1 MGPTQLLITDLLK
14 SPVAV
19 RSASGP
25 MPVAYVPYGYRPLS
39 AGFTKIGFTGQ
50 LLELRGGHYLLGNGY
65 RAYNPVLMRFHSP
78 DHLSPFG
85 RGGINAYTYCEGDPV
100 NWRDLSGR
108 NRRRP
113 SSRSGSLDLTNTN
126 STGAKDNSSGLR
138 KFLLA
143 LYEINREST
152 EKYVVKLSGA
162 IEKTETLV
170 KASRA
175 PSGEPHSAESL
186 KLLVQ
191 AAQMRVRRGVFS
203 DKLLKLELKIKN
215 LNNELSAEGY
225 VIQRY
230 EDFDIDQGY
239 DKAIE
244 AIEIRAGDEL
254 PPAYRWKR
262 GSF

>member
-39 AGFTKIGFTGQ
+39 TGFTKIGFTGQ

-108 NRRRP
+108 NRKKA
-113 SSRSGSLDLTNTN
+113 SGKSVSLSLSKKSKTGDL
-126 STGAKDNSSGLR
+126 SSGERIYLERVYEPGVKRR
-138 KFLLA
+138 KYEGHLTA
-143 LYEINREST
+143 LSTAIDDTERLINAQRSP
-152 EKYVVKLSGA
+152 
-162 IEKTETLV
+162 
-170 KASRA
+170 R
-175 PSGEPHSAESL
+175 GEPHSDKSL
-186 KLLVQ
+186 KRLVELAQLTVERAKYTDAITRIEREIEKSKRSLLY
-191 AAQMRVRRGVFS
+191 GV
-203 DKLLKLELKIKN
+203 DAIPQVDAL
-215 LNNELSAEGY
+215 
-225 VIQRY
+225 
-230 EDFDIDQGY
+230 DIDLGY
-239 DKAIE
+239 DQAIRG
-244 AIEIRAGDEL
+244 IEMRGDDDL
-254 PPAYRWKR
+254 PPAYSWRA